1 MRIRAFLAVLAL
13 ASLTALASLAHPARA
28 DEPANVTYS
37 PLPPGTV
44 VQNLLVY
51 IAGEAMHSQW
61 HAVTSKKQVG
71 TYADKPFYQWYLSI
85 YEING
90 STYELKYQSPKNGP
104 PLSAVS
110 HSSDGKMWF
119 PTQSISIAGQA
130 ELMQSGV
137 QQLVVQSHETGADCG
152 TALVT
157 ILGTNRAGSIF
168 PEVSVQNACD
178 LDAKIVRPASG
189 GLASIQLTGPY
200 YAANAALCCPTK
212 TSATATLTYANGK
225 WTQNPHYFTVYPGKF
240 PPQ

>member
-1 MRIRAFLAVLAL
+1 MRIRAFLAAVAL

-37 PLPPGTV
+37 PLPPGMV
-44 VQNLLVY
+44 VQNHLVY

-61 HAVTSKKQVG
+61 HAVTSRKQVG

-119 PTQSISIAGQA
+119 PTQSISIVGQA
-130 ELMQSGV
+130 ELMQPAV
-137 QQLVVQSHETGADCG
+137 QQLVVASHETGADCG

-157 ILGTNRAGSIF
+157 VLGTNRAGSIF

-178 LDAKIVRPASG
+178 LDAKIVKTPSG
-189 GLASIQLTGPY
+189 GSALQLTGPY
-200 YAANAALCCPTK
+200 YNSTAALCCPTK
-212 TSATATLTYANGK
+212 TSATATLTYANGT
-225 WTQNPHYFTVYPGKF
+225 WTQSPKYFTVYPGKF
-240 PPQ
+240 PPH